1 MENNEF
7 GREPLPVDE
16 APETE
21 ETALPADFAGEEE
34 GTEAAAPGKG
44 PFARLKGAFAR
55 KDGTPGGKNWFARHK
70 KLTVLL
76 VVVIAAAI
84 IIFRL
89 LTRAIPASGTTYQY
103 VRTTTLTKTSLEDS
117 VTVTGTVASGREAS
131 VTVADNAKTYKV
143 ATVEVE
149 VGDTVQAGDVIC
161 TLDTTDLQKQIDSAE
176 LSYSDTLQSA
186 QTTYDRA
193 LDSYEVAA
201 VKHDNSLIDLQENID
216 KADENLTKAQDN
228 LNSAKSSRDS
238 AQNTVN
244 SCQNTL
250 NSLQSA
256 YTAAQGISSYVTSYD
271 MAADALNNAAAA
283 LDSAYQNYTTAYMN
297 YTGAADKA
305 AALPALQQAVSA
317 LQSAWDAYGSGT
329 IDTAANASVS
339 AANQRTVTGTTA
351 PDVSSINSQIS
362 GAGLTLNAPVSST
375 LIDTF
380 NAAAQALVNQESAAA
395 SGTGMTYQQVID
407 AYNQAQS
414 QLSAANAALT
424 QAETAITTAQTQV
437 DTAESQVESAH
448 DAYDNEK
455 NSTTLTTA
463 WQQVEDAETRLEQA
477 KRVPDNLQ
485 TLRDTLEDCTLTATM
500 SGTITELNATVGS
513 ACTGTVATIQD
524 TDGLTVEVTISADDV
539 ADVKTGM
546 ECNITSDSTGDNI
559 IKGTL
564 TQIDPV
570 ANEQGTFGAKVTVDT
585 EDSGLL
591 IGIQA
596 QAEILKSVTDN
607 VFVVPIDA
615 VGTAEDGSSFVY
627 RKTGGEGVDM
637 TFEQVTVTTGESN
650 DYYVEISG
658 DDLAEG
664 DVIRATADLSEGIET
679 GTVDTDSQIMVAL
692 NGMDGGRG
700 GQAPGGDAP
709 TGEMPSGEMPSGGG
723 NGGAAGGQGGP
734 GGGM

>member
-1 MENNEF
+1 MEDNEF
-7 GREPLPVDE
+7 GTVPQPV
-16 APETE
+16 
-21 ETALPADFAGEEE
+21 GEELPE
-34 GTEAAAPGKG
+34 QDWDAEYAEDTQPGEEASAPQ
-44 PFARLKGAFAR
+44 PFKR
-55 KDGTPGGKNWFARHK
+55 KNWFARHK
-70 KLTVLL
+70 KLTVALA
-76 VVVIAAAI
+76 VVILAAAAI
-84 IIFRL
+84 LIRL
-89 LTRAIPASGTTYQY
+89 LTRAVPASGTTYQY

-117 VTVTGTVASGREAS
+117 VTVTGTVASGSEAS

-161 TLDTTDLQKQIDSAE
+161 TLDTSDLEKQIDSAQ

-193 LDSYEVAA
+193 LESYEVAV

-216 KADENLTKAQDN
+216 KADENLTKAQEN
-228 LNSAKSSRDS
+228 LDSAKSSRDS

-244 SCQNTL
+244 SCQSTVD
-250 NSLQSA
+250 SLQSA
-256 YTAAQGISSYVTSYD
+256 YNAAQGIASYVSSYD
-271 MAADALNNAAAA
+271 MAADALNSAAAA
-283 LDSAYQNYTTAYMN
+283 LDSAYQSYTTAYMN
-297 YTGAADKA
+297 YAGAADQEAAKA
-305 AALPALQQAVSA
+305 ALQQAVSA
-317 LQSAWDAYGSGT
+317 LQNAFDTYGSGT
-329 IDTAANASVS
+329 IDTTANASVS
-339 AANQRTVTGTTA
+339 AANQRTVTGTIA
-351 PDVSSINSQIS
+351 PDVASINSQLS
-362 GAGLTLNAPVSST
+362 GIDVTLLVAPASTT

-395 SGTGMTYQQVID
+395 SGTGMTYQQVVD
-407 AYNQAQS
+407 TYTQAQS
-414 QLSAANAALT
+414 QLSAAKTALT
-424 QAETAITTAQTQV
+424 QAETAVTTAETQV
-437 DTAESQVESAH
+437 ESAETQVESAH

-477 KRVPDNLQ
+477 KRTPDTLQ

-513 ACTGTVATIQD
+513 ACTGTVATIQN

-546 ECNITSDSTGDNI
+546 ECNITSDSTGDSV

-564 TQIDPV
+564 SQIDPV

-585 EDSGLL
+585 ADSGLL

-637 TFEQVTVTTGESN
+637 TFEQVTVTTGDAN

-664 DVIRATADLSEGIET
+664 DVIRATADLTEGIET
-679 GTVDTDSQIMVAL
+679 GTVDADSQIMAAL
-692 NGMDGGRG
+692 SGMDGGPA
-700 GQAPGGDAP
+700 GQAPGGD
-709 TGEMPSGEMPSGGG
+709 MPSGEMPSGGDR
-723 NGGAAGGQGGP
+723 GGAAAGGQGGP

>member
-7 GREPLPVDE
+7 GRNPLPVDE

-21 ETALPADFAGEEE
+21 ETALPADSAGDA
-34 GTEAAAPGKG
+34 EAVIRGKG
-44 PFARLKGAFAR
+44 PFTRMKGAFGR
-55 KDGTPGGKNWFARHK
+55 RGGKTGGKNWFARHK

-76 VVVIAAAI
+76 VVVIVAAI
-84 IIFRL
+84 IIFRM

-103 VRTTTLTKTSLEDS
+103 VRTTTLARTSLEDS

-193 LDSYEVAA
+193 LESYEVAA

-238 AQNTVN
+238 AQSTVN

-256 YTAAQGISSYVTSYD
+256 YTAAQGISSYVSSYD

-283 LDSAYQNYTTAYMN
+283 LDSAYQNYITAYMN
-297 YTGAADKA
+297 YTGASDNT
-305 AALPALQQAVSA
+305 AALSALQQAVSA

-329 IDTAANASVS
+329 IDTAANASIS
-339 AANQRTVTGTTA
+339 TANQRTVTGTIA
-351 PDVSSINSQIS
+351 PDVSSTNNQLTGINVTLLREPAS
-362 GAGLTLNAPVSST
+362 GT
-375 LIDTF
+375 LITTF
-380 NAAAQALVNQESAAA
+380 NEAAQALVNQESAAA

-414 QLSAANAALT
+414 QLSAAKTALT

-546 ECNITSDSTGDNI
+546 ECNITSDSTGDSI

-637 TFEQVTVTTGESN
+637 TFEQVTVTTGDSN

-664 DVIRATADLSEGIET
+664 DVIRATADLSEGVET
-679 GTVDTDSQIMVAL
+679 GTVDTDSQIMAAL

-723 NGGAAGGQGGP
+723 NGGAAGGP

>member
-1 MENNEF
+1 MEDNEF
-7 GREPLPVDE
+7 GTVPQPV
-16 APETE
+16 
-21 ETALPADFAGEEE
+21 GEELPE
-34 GTEAAAPGKG
+34 QDWDAEYAEDTQPGEEASAPQ
-44 PFARLKGAFAR
+44 PFKR
-55 KDGTPGGKNWFARHK
+55 KNWFARHK
-70 KLTVLL
+70 KLTVALA
-76 VVVIAAAI
+76 VVILAAAAI
-84 IIFRL
+84 LIRL
-89 LTRAIPASGTTYQY
+89 LTRAVPASGTTYQY

-117 VTVTGTVASGREAS
+117 VTVTGTVASGSEAS

-161 TLDTTDLQKQIDSAE
+161 TLDTSDLEKQIDSAE

-193 LDSYEVAA
+193 LESYEVAV

-216 KADENLTKAQDN
+216 KADENLTKAQEN
-228 LNSAKSSRDS
+228 LDSAKSARDS

-244 SCQNTL
+244 SCQSTVD
-250 NSLQSA
+250 SLQSA
-256 YTAAQGISSYVTSYD
+256 YNAAQGIASYVSSYD
-271 MAADALNNAAAA
+271 MAADALNSAAAA
-283 LDSAYQNYTTAYMN
+283 LDSAYQSYTTAYMN
-297 YTGAADKA
+297 YAGAADQEAAKA
-305 AALPALQQAVSA
+305 ALQQAVSA
-317 LQSAWDAYGSGT
+317 LQSAFDTYGSGT
-329 IDTAANASVS
+329 IDTTANASVS
-339 AANQRTVTGTTA
+339 AANQRTVTGTIA
-351 PDVSSINSQIS
+351 PDVASINSQLS
-362 GAGLTLNAPVSST
+362 GIDVTLLVAPASTT

-395 SGTGMTYQQVID
+395 SGTGMTYQQVVD
-407 AYNQAQS
+407 TYTQAQS
-414 QLSAANAALT
+414 QLSAAKTALT
-424 QAETAITTAQTQV
+424 QAETAVTTAETQV
-437 DTAESQVESAH
+437 ESAETQVESAH

-477 KRVPDNLQ
+477 KRTPDTLQ

-513 ACTGTVATIQD
+513 ACTGTVATIQN

-546 ECNITSDSTGDNI
+546 ECNITSDSTGDSV

-564 TQIDPV
+564 SQIDPV

-585 EDSGLL
+585 ADSGLL

-637 TFEQVTVTTGESN
+637 TFEQVTVTTGDAN

-664 DVIRATADLSEGIET
+664 DVIRATADLTEGIET
-679 GTVDTDSQIMVAL
+679 GTVDADSQMMVVL
-692 NGMDGGRG
+692 SGMDGGPA
-700 GQAPGGDAP
+700 GQAPGGD
-709 TGEMPSGEMPSGGG
+709 MPSGEMPSGGDR
-723 NGGAAGGQGGP
+723 GGAAAGGQGGP

>member
-1 MENNEF
+1 MEDNEF
-7 GREPLPVDE
+7 GTVPQPVGEDLPEQDWDAE
-16 APETE
+16 YAEDTQP
-21 ETALPADFAGEEE
+21 GEE
-34 GTEAAAPGKG
+34 ASAPQ
-44 PFARLKGAFAR
+44 PFKR
-55 KDGTPGGKNWFARHK
+55 KNWFARHK
-70 KLTVLL
+70 KLTVALA
-76 VVVIAAAI
+76 VVILAAAAI
-84 IIFRL
+84 LIRL
-89 LTRAIPASGTTYQY
+89 LTRAVPASGTTYQY
-103 VRTTTLTKTSLEDS
+103 VRTTTLTRTSLEDS
-117 VTVTGTVASGREAS
+117 VTVTGTVASGSEAS

-161 TLDTTDLQKQIDSAE
+161 TLDTSDLEKQIDSAE

-193 LDSYEVAA
+193 LESYEVAV

-216 KADENLTKAQDN
+216 KADENLTKAQEN
-228 LNSAKSSRDS
+228 LDSAKSARDS

-244 SCQNTL
+244 SCQSTVD
-250 NSLQSA
+250 SLQSA
-256 YTAAQGISSYVTSYD
+256 YNAAQGIASYVSAYD

-283 LDSAYQNYTTAYMN
+283 LDSAYQSYTTAYMN
-297 YTGAADKA
+297 YAGAADDGKEAAKA
-305 AALPALQQAVSA
+305 ALQQAVSA
-317 LQSAWDAYGSGT
+317 LQSAFDAYGSGT
-329 IDTAANASVS
+329 VDTTTNASVS
-339 AANQRTVTGTTA
+339 AANQRTVTGTVA
-351 PDVSSINSQIS
+351 PDAASINSQLS
-362 GAGLTLNAPVSST
+362 GIDVTLLVAPASTT

-407 AYNQAQS
+407 TYNQAQS
-414 QLSAANAALT
+414 QLTAAKSALT

-437 DTAESQVESAH
+437 ETAESQVESAH

-477 KRVPDNLQ
+477 KRTPDTLQ

-513 ACTGTVATIQD
+513 ACTGTVATIQN
-524 TDGLTVEVTISADDV
+524 TDGLTVEVTISANDV

-546 ECNITSDSTGDNI
+546 ECYITSDSTGDTR

-570 ANEQGTFGAKVTVDT
+570 ANEQGTFGAKVKVDT
-585 EDSGLL
+585 ADSGLL

-596 QAEILKSVTDN
+596 QVEILKSVTDN

-615 VGTAEDGSSFVY
+615 VATAEDGSSYVY

-664 DVIRATADLSEGIET
+664 DVIRSTADLSEGIDT
-679 GTVDTDSQIMVAL
+679 ATIDTDSQMMVTMG
-692 NGMDGGRG
+692 GMDGAPAEASAQMPAGGGEGGRG
-700 GQAPGGDAP
+700 G
-709 TGEMPSGEMPSGGG
+709 
-723 NGGAAGGQGGP
+723 GAVAVAP